1 MALDLAKFDPRNPD
15 NIVRIT
21 AGIFM
26 FPHVIGKFIDHA
38 AILGF
43 FTKAGF
49 YPPEAFLY
57 LAGIVEGLSGLCL
70 VLGLWVRFAAPAAA
84 GALAVAVFALFQVG
98 GFKWLWNKGGFE
110 YPVFWALICLAI
122 TVREWAPLIH
132 RWFGRPAGREAGTGF
147 GAATSRSA

>member
-1 MALDLAKFDPRNPD
+1 MSREISRFDLTNGD
-15 NIVRIT
+15 NVIRIA
-21 AGIFM
+21 AGLFM
-26 FPHVIGKFIDHA
+26 FPHVIGKFVDHA

-49 YPPEAFLY
+49 PAPELFLWLAAATEG
-57 LAGIVEGLSGLCL
+57 LAGICL
-70 VLGLWVRFAAPAAA
+70 VFGLFTRFAAPAAA
-84 GALAVAVFALFQVG
+84 GALIVAVGALYNVG

-132 RWFGRPAGREAGTGF
+132 RWFGRPAA
-147 GAATSRSA
+147 